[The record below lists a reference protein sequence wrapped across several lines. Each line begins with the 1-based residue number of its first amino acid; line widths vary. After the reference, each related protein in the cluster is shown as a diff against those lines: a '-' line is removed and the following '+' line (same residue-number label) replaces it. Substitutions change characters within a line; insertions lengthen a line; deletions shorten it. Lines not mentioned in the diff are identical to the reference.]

1 MDLMEETT
9 EVVDEQ
15 QDGVV
20 AQVEAVV
27 VDEVVV
33 EAEATEVEA
42 VVAAEDVK

>member
-1 MDLMEETT
+1 MEETT

-15 QDGVV
+15 QGVV
-20 AQVEAVV
+20 EAQVEAVA

-33 EAEATEVEA
+33 EAEAAEIEA